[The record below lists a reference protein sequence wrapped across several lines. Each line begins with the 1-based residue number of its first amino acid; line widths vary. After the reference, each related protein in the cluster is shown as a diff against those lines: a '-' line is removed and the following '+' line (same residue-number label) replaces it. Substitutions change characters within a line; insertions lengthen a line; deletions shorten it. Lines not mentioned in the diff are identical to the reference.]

1 MKFQVRKAVLA
12 VGITVALVIFSGWVF
27 SKTANATL
35 LGRLRQT
42 ISVTFAG
49 TTPTGF
55 GKSGPA
61 TNPEAA
67 LSAMPQ
73 ATGDPRGVR
82 GNGPLLKTIR
92 SEQEATGGGVV
103 VRLKQVDFYAVVA
116 TATACIQLPDNADWL
131 PVASLTLSGQKV
143 MAMGWRLHDAKN
155 PTTYTA
161 SSRCYD
167 FDFPLLSGS
176 GNAAESGSATDVNHV
191 DFSVEKLTTS
201 LPEAPT
207 AEDCEKARQKLQDEQ
222 LGIVVVCK
230 PAGNGF
236 VSLEVLR
243 KPESMTYGEA
253 QKAVV
258 EALSKSATGPWTV
271 SAREP

>member
-1 MKFQVRKAVLA
+1 MKSQMRKPILA
-12 VGITVALVIFSGWVF
+12 IGITVALVIFSGWVF
-27 SKTANATL
+27 SRTANATL
-35 LGRLRQT
+35 IGHLRQT

-49 TTPTGF
+49 TAPMGF
-55 GKSGPA
+55 GNSDPV

-73 ATGDPRGVR
+73 DTGDPQVGR
-82 GNGPLLKTIR
+82 GNDPLLRIIR
-92 SEQEATGGGVV
+92 SEQAVTGGGVT
-103 VRLKQVDFYAVVA
+103 VRLQQVAFYAAVA

-131 PVASLTLSGQKV
+131 PVASLTFGGQRV
-143 MAMGWRLHDAKN
+143 MATGWRLHDSKN

-167 FDFPLLSGS
+167 FDFPLLSGN

-207 AEDCEKARQKLQDEQ
+207 AEDCEKGRQKLQDAQ

-258 EALSKSATGPWTV
+258 EALSKSVTGPWTV
-271 SAREP
+271 SVREP